1 MFFLADNQWE
11 IKKAGKKGR
20 GVFTKVDISPGQIIG
35 DYLGKV
41 VHPADEETIQD
52 ESNFYL
58 MWYHDRASIFP
69 DLKKPGIY
77 LINHSCT
84 PNTWMYTYKGHTL
97 FFALRKIFKG
107 EELTVNY
114 LLSPLDKSCKPCEH
128 LCHCGTI
135 ICRGTMH
142 LSEKKYDEWNRFQ
155 DKEITTKRERIR
167 YNTTLKPLASYPDS
181 IDDNSLYTLFGS
193 EATQSEEVRSKRLP
207 NLTEL
212 REMIR
217 QSGKKLVFPTL
228 NLEVIGIE
236 DEVVY
241 TRSLPE
247 AI

>member
-1 MFFLADNQWE
+1 MFFLADNEWE

-20 GVFTKVDISPGQIIG
+20 GVFTKIDIEPGTIIG

-41 VHPADEETIQD
+41 VHPADEATIQD
-52 ESNFYL
+52 EANFYL

-128 LCHCGTI
+128 LCKCGTL

-142 LSEKKYDEWNRFQ
+142 LSEKKYDQWNTFQ

-167 YNTTLKPLASYPDS
+167 YNKMLPPLAVYPQS
-181 IDDNSLYTLFGS
+181 IHDDPMYTLFGAERAKPEQINTKS
-193 EATQSEEVRSKRLP
+193 LP
-207 NLTEL
+207 SVKEL
-212 REMIR
+212 RNMIR
-217 QSGKKLVFPTL
+217 KSGRMLVFPGL
-228 NLEVIGIE
+228 NIQILGIE
-236 DEVVY
+236 ENVIY
-241 TRSLPE
+241 SKPLGN
-247 AI
+247 